1 MSGLEEIEMVKM
13 LLSGGMYITEVPDK
27 NGQLLTLVKN
37 KRRIRN
43 HLRDLISN
51 MDSGGIDHSRLL
63 LVCLQED
70 LLLQMVEMFSLR
82 IELEEEMINSKSG
95 SSMERLRQLDLN
107 NIEISHLIFKMLEEK
122 EEEPISKFGLQIMD
136 GGRNSC

>member
-13 LLSGGMYITEVPDK
+13 LLSGGMFITEVPDK

-70 LLLQMVEMFSLR
+70 LLLQMVEMFLLR

-107 NIEISHLIFKMLEEK
+107 NIEISHLIFQMLEEK
-122 EEEPISKFGLQIMD
+122 EEEPTSKFGQQIVD

>member
-13 LLSGGMYITEVPDK
+13 LLSGGMYITMVPDK